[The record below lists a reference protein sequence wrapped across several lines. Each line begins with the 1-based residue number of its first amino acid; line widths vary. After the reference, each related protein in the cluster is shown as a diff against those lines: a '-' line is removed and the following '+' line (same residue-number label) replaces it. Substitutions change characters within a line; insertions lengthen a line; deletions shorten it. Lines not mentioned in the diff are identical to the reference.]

1 MHVPMQRGHQPVRT
15 HNDRSLRELVVVL
28 LDTLE
33 VFSSRVRLADSSRSQ
48 VQDPVPVPTDI
59 GVELGHA
66 EICPVSSD
74 HREDMTKGI
83 RPTSNAYKYADLR
96 QAAM

>member
-1 MHVPMQRGHQPVRT
+1 MQRSHQRVGT
-15 HNDRSLRELVVVL
+15 HDDRSFRELVVVL

-33 VFSSRVRLADSSRSQ
+33 VFSSEVRMADSSRSQ
-48 VQDPVPVPTDI
+48 AQDRVSVSVDI
-59 GVELGHA
+59 SVELGHA